1 MTLNSQSLNLNARQ
15 ILFKRLSTAQAI
27 AYTGPLGEV
36 IIDANL
42 KLLRVQDG
50 VTAGGHLMITSNVT
64 ANLQAQIDNIKSNLD
79 PAAIDS
85 LTEIIANVNALLAN
99 NVESQLINSG
109 FYANLSNTG
118 NLTIDGSL
126 LPKTHL
132 LQDLGSKTRAWRSLY
147 ISNATAYFGNAAL
160 TVTNNGLQVFNAN
173 NQPLPI
179 IANIKFPDGSI
190 QSTAVDMAVLANIY
204 SLLTPNISANL
215 VGINND
221 VTNAIS
227 YFGNLANAAVTTVQ
241 ANLQSQIDYIKTNI
255 DPAALDSLT
264 EIVTSFQGIDANVIA
279 NVSTLTTTVANLTAN
294 ASSQQS
300 NIDLLLSERSKLVSG
315 SAELVLSAGGAQ
327 PYVSFP
333 AATNG
338 SQLQI
343 SESELAS
350 VAGNLALTSA
360 EDAYIISNG
369 SGAAP
374 GGSKNWKFDRGGNLT
389 LPNNAVIKDTAT
401 NSISFGLRAGDSGQ
415 GSLTVAI
422 GSQAGEI
429 NQGLQSTAVGSY
441 AGNYNQGIGT
451 VAIGTNAGAFNQGL
465 RAVAIGGL
473 AGAQNQGEYA
483 VALGNFAG
491 VTNQPNNSIVIN
503 ASGVALNGSASGLFI
518 DPIREVAGTKIVYYN
533 PSTKEITTGPI
544 GLTSNSNVSITSN
557 NNVWTFGTDGGL
569 RTPDNQLTIGG
580 YTIQASNNNEI
591 DLSNGPDLTIKSN
604 VGGVTIVSNW
614 AVNPAEWGFLSDG
627 NLELPNGTRIRDI
640 GSIGSTSGLELGNH
654 GFQINFGSTIN
665 DWAIFSGARLIQFD
679 PGEVFNINFGEQGWQ
694 FANTGNITFPDGTI
708 TSGKTVTVPAEQ
720 AFTITLQHDMMAGD
734 GLEPYSF
741 VASYDKI
748 TLPTRNGRI
757 FAGPGDSGNEWSL
770 DATNKYL
777 FFPNGDRILYD
788 GNVELDGANYG
799 LNLYTYTKPVIIS
812 SGNNPWTFDTNGNL
826 TLPQT
831 AMDVSPAP
839 VSWPGITF
847 SDGTFQN
854 TAYTGGG
861 GGGAAGTVDITDTNG
876 LTTTYYPTF
885 VESRSSGQ
893 YMRADVDLTYRT
905 DTNLLRS
912 GNIQVGRNIYG
923 SPLGGISDAIQLR
936 PNISIDK
943 RFLFTVDSS
952 GGNYIRSGME
962 MPVAE
967 VDKAVTL
974 GFPHA
979 NGTVSYIYNQGTDT
993 NGTEWNDA
1001 LVIFQNGGNV
1011 KIGTITGG
1019 GTKIWNFTTTG
1030 NIVFPDS
1037 TVQTTAWNRS
1047 AAAVQSTP
1055 PASPVTG
1062 QLYYDT
1068 DDGRTYI
1075 YTGAAWIDANPAGA
1089 GGSAALD
1096 ESFGNLTT
1104 ATGVVTHDCTTNRL
1118 FYHTSITAN
1127 FTANFTN
1134 LNLAAGKAT
1143 SVSLVLV
1150 QGATAR
1156 MVTAVQIAGVAQTI
1170 QWQGSA
1176 VAPSG
1181 NASRIDTVTFSI
1193 LNVSGTYTVLGMMT
1207 SFGGV

>member
-15 ILFKRLSTAQAI
+15 ILFKRLSTAQSLV
-27 AYTGPLGEV
+27 YTGPLGEI

-50 VTAGGHLMITSNVT
+50 VTAGGHLMVTDNVT
-64 ANLQAQIDNIKSNLD
+64 ANLQSQIDFIKSNLD

-85 LTEIIANVNALLAN
+85 LTEIMANVNALLAN
-99 NVESQLINSG
+99 NAESQLINSG
-109 FYANLSNTG
+109 FYANLTTTG
-118 NLTIDGSL
+118 NLILDGSL
-126 LPKTHL
+126 LPKNHL
-132 LQDLGSKTRAWRSLY
+132 TQDLGSASKAWRNLY

-160 TVTNNGLQVFNAN
+160 TVTNNGLQVFNSN
-173 NQPLPI
+173 NQLMPLI
-179 IANIKFPDGSI
+179 GNVKFPDGTI
-190 QSTAVDMAVLANIY
+190 QLTAVDQEIVANIFY
-204 SLLTPNISANL
+204 LLTPNVSANL
-215 VGINND
+215 NAIHTD

-241 ANLQSQIDYIKTNI
+241 ANLQSQIDFIKTNI

-264 EIVTSFQGIDANVIA
+264 EIVASFQNIDANIV
-279 NVSTLTTTVANLTAN
+279 
-294 ASSQQS
+294 S
-300 NIDLLLSERSKLVSG
+300 NIGTLGNIVGNLVATQDRLTSG
-315 SAELVLSAGGAQ
+315 NAQVVLNTSGPE
-327 PYVSFP
+327 PYVLFP
-333 AATNG
+333 AASDG
-338 SQLQI
+338 QQLQLSQAEI
-343 SESELAS
+343 SSI
-350 VAGNLALTSA
+350 AGNLALTSA
-360 EDAYIISNG
+360 EDAYVITNG

-374 GGSKNWKFDRGGNLT
+374 GGAKNWKFDQGGNLT

-491 VTNQPNNSIVIN
+491 GTNQPNNSIIIN
-503 ASGVALNGSASGLFI
+503 ATGTALNGSASGLFI

-557 NNVWTFGTDGGL
+557 NNVWAFST
-569 RTPDNQLTIGG
+569 
-580 YTIQASNNNEI
+580 
-591 DLSNGPDLTIKSN
+591 
-604 VGGVTIVSNW
+604 
-614 AVNPAEWGFLSDG
+614 DG

-679 PGEVFNINFGEQGWQ
+679 PGEAFNINFGEQGWQ
-694 FANTGNITFPDGTI
+694 FANTGTITFPDGTI
-708 TSGKTVTVPAEQ
+708 QSTAYTGGGGGGGAAANTGNVT
-720 AFTITLQHDMMAGD
+720 FNDITIQG
-734 GLEPYSF
+734 
-741 VASYDKI
+741 V
-748 TLPTRNGRI
+748 
-757 FAGPGDSGNEWSL
+757 GNEYGGGGLYLSP
-770 DATNKYL
+770 DAALTANLMYFRVRGGDTPTHLHFDVGDNTVYDQYFGDDGKYL
-777 FFPNGDRILYD
+777 KLEAGYQ
-788 GNVELDGANYG
+788 GNVSIGTNG
-799 LNLYTYTKPVIIS
+799 GGIWK
-812 SGNNPWTFDTNGNL
+812 FDSTGNL

-861 GGGAAGTVDITDTNG
+861 GGGAAGTVDITNTNG

-885 VESRSSGQ
+885 VESRTSGQ

-905 DTNLLRS
+905 DDNLLRS

-923 SPLGGISDAIQLR
+923 SHLGGISNAIQLR
-936 PNISIDK
+936 PNIDIDK